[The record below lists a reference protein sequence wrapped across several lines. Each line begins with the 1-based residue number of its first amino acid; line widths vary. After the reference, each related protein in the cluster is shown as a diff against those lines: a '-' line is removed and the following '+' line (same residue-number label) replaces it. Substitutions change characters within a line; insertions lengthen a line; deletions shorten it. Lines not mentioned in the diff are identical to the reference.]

1 MGLNLNQFSQP
12 PADLCIDIIPITRKH
27 SLSTRDNKIDILK
40 GILTLGMIF
49 AHTIQF
55 LDGSY
60 NPILKGVSAYTN
72 LVSFSG
78 FLGCFGF
85 ACWVAYISKKS
96 IPWKKVSSTALKCYF
111 AFVLS
116 GIAFRYFV
124 SGQSLD
130 LDVILKV
137 VLLRDIP
144 GYSEFLI
151 AFCLITIAS
160 CIFAPLLRFL
170 VADIRRVV
178 AFSLAILVLAQ
189 VLPQTLIYDPWIG
202 LLFGGSGF
210 SYYPIVL
217 YSPIFVI
224 GAWLAYSQ
232 HKYSILPLS
241 VAIVLVL
248 IFSVLTLFKFSI
260 SRFPPDAIWLIA
272 SSSLAYIY
280 LGVSIFITEKCPRWI
295 KLYLNSVGQNVLY
308 YLLFSNI
315 ALFVCYYL
323 GVNSS
328 FTTVQTFVAYCCL
341 MSLIYFFQWIS
352 VDFSSANR
360 AVKSD
365 L

>member
-1 MGLNLNQFSQP
+1 MSP
-12 PADLCIDIIPITRKH
+12 
-27 SLSTRDNKIDILK
+27 RDNKIDVLK
-40 GILTLGMIF
+40 GMLTLGMVF

-60 NPILKGVSAYTN
+60 NPILQAVSTYTN

-85 ACWVAYISKKS
+85 ACWIAYLSKQS
-96 IPWKKVSSTALKCYF
+96 IPWKKVSSTVVKCYF

-130 LDVILKV
+130 LEGIMKIVG
-137 VLLRDIP
+137 LRDIP

-151 AFCLITIAS
+151 AFALITVAS
-160 CIFAPLLRFL
+160 CIFAPLLRLL
-170 VADIRRVV
+170 VADIRRVCV
-178 AFSLAILVLAQ
+178 FSLAILVFAQ
-189 VLPQTLIYDPWIG
+189 FLPQTFIYDPWIG
-202 LLFGGSGF
+202 LLLGGSEF
-210 SYYPIVL
+210 SYFPIVL

-224 GAWLAYSQ
+224 GAWIAHSQ
-232 HKYSILPLS
+232 HKYSIISLS
-241 VAIVLVL
+241 AAIVLVL
-248 IFSVLTLFKFSI
+248 IFSMLTFAEI
-260 SRFPPDAIWLIA
+260 SVDRFPPDAIWLIA

-280 LGVSIFITEKCPRWI
+280 LGLSIFITDKCPRWI

-315 ALFVCYYL
+315 VLFICYYL
-323 GVNSS
+323 GVRGT
-328 FTTVQTFVAYCCL
+328 FTTVQTCVAYFCL
-341 MSLIYFFQWIS
+341 MGIIYFSQWIS

-360 AVKSD
+360 AVKSN
-365 L
+365 LK